1 MWDCGGKRRGP
12 ATKTKY
18 VRMALATDILGYDVI
33 GTLGYGA
40 RSTIFVVKDKQNQ
53 LFALKR
59 VIKNSPADQRFL
71 DQSIHEF
78 EVCRRFN
85 HPSLRKAYKLIRRRK
100 LIRTTEVIVLL
111 EMVDGLTLEQLRPK
125 RMLDICRIFEDTAIA
140 LGVMHRGGWVHA
152 DMKPSN
158 ILVTGRDMVKIIDMG
173 QSCKVGTRKERI
185 QGTPDYIAPEQ
196 VERKEITPKTDVFNL
211 GATMYWLLTGQHV
224 PTLIPKTKPTVAL
237 RTTPSFPPPRDV
249 NPDVP
254 PALSSLVL
262 QCVENDP
269 RDRPTSMTQVYE
281 RLELAITQMLQDAAE
296 DVASLG
302 DSSLYGD
309 TKHVLR
315 GGSSIFDLDEVA
327 GGVEELDTPG
337 LIVADLLSG
346 DTTTFDPS
354 KFRADSDVDADL
366 DAKPDQPPSP
376 DPMGD

>member
-1 MWDCGGKRRGP
+1 
-12 ATKTKY
+12 
-18 VRMALATDILGYDVI
+18 MALATDILGYDVI

-59 VIKNSPADQRFL
+59 VLKNSPADQRFL
-71 DQSIHEF
+71 DQAVHEY

-100 LIRTTEVIVLL
+100 LIRTTEVIVLM

-173 QSCKVGTRKERI
+173 QSCRTGTRKERI

-224 PTLIPKTKPTVAL
+224 PTMIPQNKPGVAL
-237 RTTPSFPPPRDV
+237 KSTEAFPPPRDV
-249 NPDVP
+249 NAAVP
-254 PALSSLVL
+254 PAMSSLVM
-262 QCVENDP
+262 QCVENKP
-269 RDRPTSMTQVYE
+269 WDRPTSMTQVYE
-281 RLELAITQMLQDAAE
+281 RLELAITQMQQDE
-296 DVASLG
+296 ASGVPLADSTLHG
-302 DSSLYGD
+302 DGAPDSASS
-309 TKHVLR
+309 
-315 GGSSIFDLDEVA
+315 SSIFDLDDVA
-327 GGVEELDTPG
+327 GAVEELDSPG
-337 LIVADLLSG
+337 MVVADLLSG
-346 DTTTFDPS
+346 DTSAFDPS
-354 KFRADSDVDADL
+354 QFRAEPDADQGL
-366 DAKPDQPPSP
+366 DAEGQKQPRKKT
-376 DPMGD
+376 GN